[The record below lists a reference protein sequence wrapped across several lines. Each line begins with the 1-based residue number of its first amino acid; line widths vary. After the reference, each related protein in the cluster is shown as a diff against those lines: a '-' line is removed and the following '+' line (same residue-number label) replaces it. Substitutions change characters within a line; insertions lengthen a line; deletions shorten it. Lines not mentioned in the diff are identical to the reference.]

1 MLSVG
6 AIIAGGFGV
15 LRRRPLAVLVWGLI
29 YAAVVVAMMFVM
41 RPLFAMQASAIQPDG
56 NPTSMMANVGAMVG
70 QILLMELVILFV
82 FTVLMTAAQRTVL
95 RPAESSFASMRLGM
109 DEVRMFA
116 LTLLVFIGSYIGFVV
131 LAMVLGMVAALLA
144 AALGVGVAGVA
155 MLLAMLVAFGI
166 FIWFE
171 VRLCLAFPLTLLRR
185 KIIIGES
192 WRLTRG
198 RFWTLFGAFLVLFLV
213 LLVLWMIV
221 AAVTQGAYWSEL
233 MRSGMNPQAVQ
244 AASARQAAAQL
255 AFSPIMI
262 AGLVFSGLVG
272 GVTVAV
278 FGGAVASAV
287 RLLVDDVDR
296 MAETFA

>member
-6 AIIAGGFGV
+6 AIITGGLGV

-41 RPLFAMQASAIQPDG
+41 QPFFAMQASAIQPEG
-56 NPTSMMANVGAMVG
+56 NPTSMMANVGAMLG

-95 RPAESSFASMRLGM
+95 RPAESSFASIRLGM

-144 AALGVGVAGVA
+144 AAAGVGVAGVA

>member
-6 AIIAGGFGV
+6 AIISGGFGL

-29 YAAVVVAMMFVM
+29 YAAVMVGMMFVM
-41 RPLFAMQASAIQPDG
+41 RPLFAAQASAMQPDG
-56 NPTSMMANVGAMVG
+56 DPRAMMASLGAMIG
-70 QILLMELVILFV
+70 RIFLMELVMLMV
-82 FTVLMTAAQRTVL
+82 FTVLMTAAQRAVL
-95 RPAESSFASMRLGM
+95 RPAEPGFASIRLGM

-116 LTLLVFIGSYIGFVV
+116 LTLLVFIGSYIGFVI
-131 LAMVLGMVAALLA
+131 LAMVLGMIAALLA
-144 AALGVGVAGVA
+144 TAVGVGAAGVA
-155 MLLAMLVAFGI
+155 MLVAMLVAFGI

-198 RFWTLFGAFLVLFLV
+198 RFWTLFGAFLVLFLA

-221 AAVTQGAYWSEL
+221 AALTQGAYWSDL
-233 MRSGMNPQAVQ
+233 MRGGLNPQAVQ
-244 AASARQAAAQL
+244 AAAERQAAAQA
-255 AFSPIMI
+255 AFSPIMM
-262 AGLVFSGLVG
+262 AGLIFGGLVG
-272 GVTVAV
+272 GVTIAV
-278 FGGAVASAV
+278 FGGAVATAV
-287 RLLVDDVDR
+287 RLLIDDVDK

>member
-6 AIIAGGFGV
+6 SIIAGGFAV
-15 LRRRPLAVLVWGLI
+15 VRRRPLAVLVWGLV
-29 YAAVVVAMMFVM
+29 YAAAMIGMMFAM
-41 RPLFAMQASAIQPDG
+41 RPFFAMQASAMQPDG
-56 NPTSMMANVGAMVG
+56 DPQAALANVGAMMG
-70 QILLMELVILFV
+70 RILLMELLILII
-82 FTVLMTAAQRTVL
+82 FTVLMTAAQRAVL
-95 RPAESSFASMRLGM
+95 RPADSSFASMRLGM

-116 LTLLVFIGSYIGFVV
+116 LTLLVFIGSYVGFLILTLVFGSIAV
-131 LAMVLGMVAALLA
+131 LLAMAAGA
-144 AALGVGVAGVA
+144 GPAGVA
-155 MLLAMLVAFGI
+155 MLVAMLLSLGI

-198 RFWTLFGAFLVLFLV
+198 RFWTLFGAFLVIFLV
-213 LLVLWMIV
+213 LLVLWIAV

-233 MRSGMNPQAVQ
+233 MRSGINPEGVQ
-244 AASARQAAAQL
+244 TAAARQAAAQL
-255 AFSPIMI
+255 AFSPIMVV
-262 AGLVFSGLVG
+262 GLIFGGLVG
-272 GVTVAV
+272 GVTVAL
-278 FGGAVASAV
+278 FGGAVATAV

>member
-1 MLSVG
+1 MLTVG

-29 YAAVVVAMMFVM
+29 YATVVVGMMFAM
-41 RPLFAMQASAIQPDG
+41 RPIFAMQASATQTTGDPQAAL
-56 NPTSMMANVGAMVG
+56 ANVGAMVG
-70 QILLMELVILFV
+70 RIFLMELLVLVV

-95 RPAESSFASMRLGM
+95 RPADSSFASIRVGM

-131 LAMVLGMVAALLA
+131 LMMIVALIAGLLATAAGIAAVGIAMV
-144 AALGVGVAGVA
+144 
-155 MLLAMLVAFGI
+155 LAMLVAFGL
-166 FIWFE
+166 FVWLE

-198 RFWTLFGAFLVLFLV
+198 RFWTLFGAFLVLFLA
-213 LLVLWMIV
+213 LLVLWMVV
-221 AAVTQGAYWSEL
+221 AGVTQGAYWSEL

-244 AASARQAAAQL
+244 AAAARQAAAQL
-255 AFSPIMI
+255 AFSPVMI
-262 AGLVFSGLVG
+262 VGLVCGGLVG
-272 GVTVAV
+272 GLTVAL
-278 FGGAVASAV
+278 FGGAVATAV

>member
-29 YAAVVVAMMFVM
+29 YAAVMVGMMFAM
-41 RPLFAMQASAIQPDG
+41 RPFFAMQASAMQPGGD
-56 NPTSMMANVGAMVG
+56 PQAALANIGAMMG
-70 QILLMELVILFV
+70 RIFLMEVLILIV

-95 RPAESSFASMRLGM
+95 RPAESGFASIRLGM

-116 LTLLVFIGSYIGFVV
+116 LTLLLFIGSYIGFVV
-131 LAMVLGMVAALLA
+131 LAMILALVAALLA
-144 AALGVGVAGVA
+144 AAAGIGVTGIA
-155 MLLAMLVAFGI
+155 MFVAMLVALAL
-166 FIWFE
+166 FIWLE

-198 RFWTLFGAFLVLFLV
+198 RFWTLFAAFLVLFV
-213 LLVLWMIV
+213 ALLVLWAIV
-221 AAVTQGAYWSEL
+221 AALTQGAYWSEL

-244 AASARQAAAQL
+244 TAAARQAAVQL

-262 AGLVFSGLVG
+262 VGLVFGGLVG
-272 GVTVAV
+272 GVTVAL
-278 FGGAVASAV
+278 FGGAVATAV